1 MICQR
6 LVDLQGGTLAL
17 DSQPGQG
24 STFTVTLPFGAVPAG
39 RDAPLPRPGARP
51 LRVLVVDD
59 HFTSRVYLGKT
70 LQAWGWSV
78 DIAASSK
85 EAERMLVLAAQR
97 GLLYDVMLADWSMPE
112 EDRSR
117 IEALRHKEA
126 PAVPVILMVSAYE
139 RSKMLEEDAER
150 KGLVTKPVTA
160 SALFDTVHEVLDQA
174 DASETPQDT
183 LPVPRIS
190 GRLLLVEDNAMNQL
204 VAVGI
209 LERAGA
215 TVDVAE
221 NGEQAVRMLRAAP
234 DAYRLVLMD
243 VQMPVMDGYTA
254 TRIIR
259 QELGLKLP
267 ILAMTAGVMESERAD
282 CLAAGMDDF
291 IPKPLDIDEMMLTL
305 ARFLPG

>member
-1 MICQR
+1 M
-6 LVDLQGGTLAL
+6 LA
-17 DSQPGQG
+17 
-24 STFTVTLPFGAVPAG
+24 
-39 RDAPLPRPGARP
+39 
-51 LRVLVVDD
+51 
-59 HFTSRVYLGKT
+59 
-70 LQAWGWSV
+70 
-78 DIAASSK
+78 
-85 EAERMLVLAAQR
+85 LAAQR

-112 EDRSR
+112 EERRR
-117 IEALRHKEA
+117 IEALRHA
-126 PAVPVILMVSAYE
+126 GTPAVPVILMVSAYE

-160 SALFDTVHEVLDQA
+160 SALFDTVHEVLDQV
-174 DASETPQDT
+174 DASEVQQDA
-183 LPVPRIS
+183 LPGTRIS
-190 GRLLLVEDNAMNQL
+190 GRLLLVEDNTMNQL

-282 CLAAGMDDF
+282 CLAAGMNDF

-305 ARFLPG
+305 ARYLPD